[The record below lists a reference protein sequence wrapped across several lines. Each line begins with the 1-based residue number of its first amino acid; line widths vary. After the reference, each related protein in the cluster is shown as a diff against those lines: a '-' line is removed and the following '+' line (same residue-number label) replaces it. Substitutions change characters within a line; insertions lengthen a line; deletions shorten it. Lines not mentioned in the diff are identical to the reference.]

1 MFSFVFWKKV
11 KTPKRNFEINWPLD
25 AYMVS
30 CPTWSKNLAWNL
42 SCMVTWQGR
51 RNLKWHYYYWPSQ
64 ILWPSASPSWHSM
77 YIKTQP
83 IHQKQAKI
91 FLSMSDSPN
100 ASQWSIIENSIQK
113 LEIAKTS
120 MVKKMLKNSRKKH
133 VRNFLLAFII
143 DESLKYFQFF
153 YAIWK

>member
-1 MFSFVFWKKV
+1 
-11 KTPKRNFEINWPLD
+11 
-25 AYMVS
+25 
-30 CPTWSKNLAWNL
+30 
-42 SCMVTWQGR
+42 MVTWQGR

-113 LEIAKTS
+113 LEIAKAS
-120 MVKKMLKNSRKKH
+120 MVKKNAQKFKEKTCAQLFIGSHYWWKSQIFSIFLCKLKINHIFWIRFSK
-133 VRNFLLAFII
+133 I
-143 DESLKYFQFF
+143 DHCAHTLVFF
-153 YAIWK
+153 R